1 MDNTQY
7 DDDLRQAVQTLRK
20 GGVILYPTDTV
31 WGLGCDATNPDA
43 VAKVYATKQ
52 RAAST
57 STPPIV
63 DSPLRA
69 QIYVRELSDTAF
81 SMMELANK
89 PLTLILDGAKNLASN
104 LIADDGSVGIRV
116 TSERFSHDLCY
127 RFQKAVVST
136 SANISGQP
144 AAAIFSE
151 ISQEI
156 KAAVD
161 YVVRYRQDDNK
172 KSNPSSIVKLKSNG
186 QVSIIRP

>member
-1 MDNTQY
+1 MDNTLY
-7 DDDLRQAVQTLRK
+7 DDDLLQAVQTLRK

-31 WGLGCDATNPDA
+31 WGLGCDATNPEA
-43 VAKVYATKQ
+43 VAKVYAIKQ
-52 RAAST
+52 RAESK
-57 STPPIV
+57 SMLVLV

>member
-1 MDNTQY
+1 MDNTLY
-7 DDDLRQAVQTLRK
+7 DDDLLQAVQTLRK

-43 VAKVYATKQ
+43 VAKVYAIKQ
-52 RAAST
+52 RAESK
-57 STPPIV
+57 SMLVLV

>member
-43 VAKVYATKQ
+43 VAKVYAIKQ
-52 RAAST
+52 RAESK
-57 STPPIV
+57 SMLVLV

-156 KAAVD
+156 KTAVD